1 MTILFFKKIN
11 KIYLGDFYIP
21 LIYME
26 LVYKNPLPEKFFFC
40 KFCEYKTSNKKDYKK
55 HVNTEKHKTNEKWY
69 IAQCINIPKNP
80 NLSQPDNTFKC
91 LCGNHYK
98 FKSGLYRH
106 KKKCKVEE
114 QLINTETQIINI
126 DEQSNDIT
134 VTDAKLV
141 FELLKQNNEFKE
153 MMLSQT
159 NQMMSQIME
168 LAKSNNNITNNINN
182 GQIQNTQNTQFN
194 IQMYLNET
202 CKNAM
207 TIDEFLDYLQP
218 TLEELEATAHLGYV
232 EGITRI
238 IMRGL
243 KDLEEELRPF
253 HCTDLKR
260 EALFVKNPD
269 GEWEKETDEKPLML
283 KFVKAVARKNFNN
296 VNEWRKLHPNCR
308 FHDSKSNDMFNQIM
322 LNSTSGRTEEEQ
334 MASYKKII
342 KNIVKESVI
351 DKSKKNK

>member
-1 MTILFFKKIN
+1 MYIKMETISELKNTHKYICNICDFKS
-11 KIYLGDFYIP
+11 
-21 LIYME
+21 
-26 LVYKNPLPEKFFFC
+26 C
-40 KFCEYKTSNKKDYKK
+40 NKKDYNKHILTKK
-55 HVNTEKHKTNEKWY
+55 HSKLLNNNIVITAKEFCCNICNKIYTSRTGLWKHKKTCKETKQNKLQLIKHDTN
-69 IAQCINIPKNP
+69 
-80 NLSQPDNTFKC
+80 
-91 LCGNHYK
+91 
-98 FKSGLYRH
+98 
-106 KKKCKVEE
+106 VEE
-114 QLINTETQIINI
+114 QTT
-126 DEQSNDIT
+126 DIT

-159 NQMMSQIME
+159 NQIMSQMME
-168 LAKSNNNITNNINN
+168 QNKSMLEIAKTNNTSNINN
-182 GQIQNTQNTQFN
+182 GTINNNNSYDQINLQL
-194 IQMYLNET
+194 YLNET
-202 CKNAM
+202 CKNAR
-207 TIDEFLDYLQP
+207 TIDGFLDYLQP
-218 TLEELEATAHLGYV
+218 TVEELEATAYLGYV

-296 VNEWRKLHPNCR
+296 VGEWSKLHPN
-308 FHDSKSNDMFNQIM
+308 FKHHDSKSNDMFNQIM

-334 MASYKKII
+334 KASYEKII
-342 KNIVKESVI
+342 KNITKEIVI
-351 DKSKKNK
+351 DKSKKNKYKQK

>member
-1 MTILFFKKIN
+1 MNILDSQNSQIAQQT
-11 KIYLGDFYIP
+11 
-21 LIYME
+21 
-26 LVYKNPLPEKFFFC
+26 FFC
-40 KFCEYKTSNKKDYKK
+40 EKCNYLTLRKSDYKK
-55 HVNTEKHKTNEKWY
+55 HLASTKH
-69 IAQCINIPKNP
+69 INIDNGIEPKIYDYNCKCGKHYTTRQ
-80 NLSQPDNTFKC
+80 NLW
-91 LCGNHYK
+91 
-98 FKSGLYRH
+98 RH
-106 KKKCKVEE
+106 KQKCKIEK
-114 QLINTETQIINI
+114 QLINTETQLINI
-126 DEQSNDIT
+126 EEQPSDIT
-134 VTDAKLV
+134 VSDAKLV

-159 NQMMSQIME
+159 NQMMTQMME
-168 LAKSNNNITNNINN
+168 IVKNTNTTNNNIVNGNINN
-182 GQIQNTQNTQFN
+182 NTQNTQFN

-283 KFVKAVARKNFNN
+283 RFVKAVARKNFNN

-308 FHDSKSNDMFNQIM
+308 YHDSKSNDMFNQIM

>member
-1 MTILFFKKIN
+1 MEEINNANNEILFYCKKCNFKC
-11 KIYLGDFYIP
+11 
-21 LIYME
+21 
-26 LVYKNPLPEKFFFC
+26 C
-40 KFCEYKTSNKKDYKK
+40 KKSNYEIHLQTKK
-55 HVNTEKHKTNEKWY
+55 HNKEEQKNAEQDNTCICGKKYKYKQGLWKHKKTCISNNQNLTIQNKELQLTN
-69 IAQCINIPKNP
+69 I
-80 NLSQPDNTFKC
+80 
-91 LCGNHYK
+91 
-98 FKSGLYRH
+98 
-106 KKKCKVEE
+106 EE
-114 QLINTETQIINI
+114 T
-126 DEQSNDIT
+126 DIT
-134 VTDAKLV
+134 ATDAKLV

-153 MMLSQT
+153 LIMNQT
-159 NQMMSQIME
+159 NQMMTQIME
-168 LAKSNNNITNNINN
+168 LAKNNSTTNNIVNGNVNN
-182 GQIQNTQNTQFN
+182 NTQNTQFN

-218 TLEELEATAHLGYV
+218 TLEELEDTARLGYV

-253 HCTDLKR
+253 HCSDLKR
-260 EALFVKNPD
+260 ESLFVKNPD

-308 FHDSKSNDMFNQIM
+308 YHDSKSNDMFNQIM

>member
-1 MTILFFKKIN
+1 MDIAESPKVAQKYYCELCDYKCSKPSDWTKHVLRLKHQNLQNGNVQEIVQIADLSNFKCNICLKS
-11 KIYLGDFYIP
+11 
-21 LIYME
+21 
-26 LVYKNPLPEKFFFC
+26 
-40 KFCEYKTSNKKDYKK
+40 YKTNSGLW
-55 HVNTEKHKTNEKWY
+55 KHKKLCKEQQ
-69 IAQCINIPKNP
+69 IV
-80 NLSQPDNTFKC
+80 LNTQ
-91 LCGNHYK
+91 
-98 FKSGLYRH
+98 
-106 KKKCKVEE
+106 KKEE
-114 QLINTETQIINI
+114 
-126 DEQSNDIT
+126 DIT
-134 VTDAKLV
+134 TTDAKLV
-141 FELLKQNNEFKE
+141 FELLKQNNEFIE
-153 MMLSQT
+153 LMLTQT
-159 NQMMSQIME
+159 NQMMTQIME
-168 LAKSNNNITNNINN
+168 LAKNTNSNTTNNINN
-182 GQIQNTQNTQFN
+182 GQIQNTQFN
-194 IQMYLNET
+194 LQLYLNET

-218 TLEELEATAHLGYV
+218 TIEELEDTARLGYV

-253 HCTDLKR
+253 HCSDLKR
-260 EALFVKNPD
+260 ESLFVKNPD

-283 KFVKAVARKNFNN
+283 RFVKAVARKNFNN

>member
-1 MTILFFKKIN
+1 MNSPILAEENECILCNYKCCKKSDFNKHLLTRKHIN
-11 KIYLGDFYIP
+11 RTKLN
-21 LIYME
+21 LLE
-26 LVYKNPLPEKFFFC
+26 
-40 KFCEYKTSNKKDYKK
+40 
-55 HVNTEKHKTNEKWY
+55 
-69 IAQCINIPKNP
+69 Q
-80 NLSQPDNTFKC
+80 NLSQNIKEYIC
-91 LCGNHYK
+91 
-98 FKSGLYRH
+98 
-106 KKKCKVEE
+106 KKCNKCYKARNSLWYHQQKCSQNNELTNEIVTYEE
-114 QLINTETQIINI
+114 KENN
-126 DEQSNDIT
+126 DEIT

-153 MMLSQT
+153 MMLNQT
-159 NQMMSQIME
+159 NQIMTQIME
-168 LAKSNNNITNNINN
+168 QNKSMLEIAKTNNTNNINN
-182 GQIQNTQNTQFN
+182 GTINNNNNYNQFN
-194 IQMYLNET
+194 LQLYLNET

-269 GEWEKETDEKPLML
+269 GEWEKETDGKPLML
-283 KFVKAVARKNFNN
+283 RFVKAVARKNFNN
-296 VNEWRKLHPNCR
+296 VNKWRQEHPNCR

-334 MASYKKII
+334 KASYEKII
-342 KNIVKESVI
+342 KNITKEIVI
-351 DKSKKNK
+351 DKSKKNKYKQK

>member
-1 MTILFFKKIN
+1 METISEQEFTPKFVCNICDFKS
-11 KIYLGDFYIP
+11 
-21 LIYME
+21 
-26 LVYKNPLPEKFFFC
+26 
-40 KFCEYKTSNKKDYKK
+40 SNKKDYNKHILTKK
-55 HVNTEKHKTNEKWY
+55 HSKLINNIDDKTIISKPFCCNICNKLYNSRTGLWKHKK
-69 IAQCINIPKNP
+69 I
-80 NLSQPDNTFKC
+80 
-91 LCGNHYK
+91 
-98 FKSGLYRH
+98 
-106 KKKCKVEE
+106 CKE
-114 QLINTETQIINI
+114 QQIILNTQ
-126 DEQSNDIT
+126 EEETDIT
-134 VTDAKLV
+134 ATDAKLV

-153 MMLSQT
+153 LIMNQT
-159 NQMMSQIME
+159 NQMMTQIME
-168 LAKSNNNITNNINN
+168 LAKNNSTTNNIVNGNVNN
-182 GQIQNTQNTQFN
+182 NTQNTQFN

-218 TLEELEATAHLGYV
+218 TLEELEDTARLGYV

-253 HCTDLKR
+253 HCSDLKR
-260 EALFVKNPD
+260 ESLFVKNPD

-308 FHDSKSNDMFNQIM
+308 YHDSKSNDMFNQIM

>member
-1 MTILFFKKIN
+1 ME
-11 KIYLGDFYIP
+11 IP
-21 LIYME
+21 
-26 LVYKNPLPEKFFFC
+26 
-40 KFCEYKTSNKKDYKK
+40 
-55 HVNTEKHKTNEKWY
+55 
-69 IAQCINIPKNP
+69 AIPKNP
-80 NLSQPDNTFKC
+80 NEYYCSYCNLKTHHKNDFNKHLLTHKHKNNINGKNLEKNYLENPECKGFYCKICNKT
-91 LCGNHYK
+91 YK
-98 FKSGLYRH
+98 TASGLWKH
-106 KKKCKVEE
+106 NQHCKTISQELCLTNNNNTNMIELLKKE
-114 QLINTETQIINI
+114 
-126 DEQSNDIT
+126 DIT
-134 VTDAKLV
+134 ISDAKLV

-153 MMLSQT
+153 LIMNQTTQMLT
-159 NQMMSQIME
+159 QMMEQNKSILE
-168 LAKSNNNITNNINN
+168 LAKNNNTTNNIVN
-182 GQIQNTQNTQFN
+182 GNVNTQNNQFN

-218 TLEELEATAHLGYV
+218 TVEELEATARLGYV

-269 GEWEKETDEKPLML
+269 GEWEKETDEKKLML
-283 KFVKAVARKNFNN
+283 EFVKAVGRKNFNN
-296 VNEWRKLHPNCR
+296 VNKWRQEHPNCR
-308 FHDSKSNDMFNQIM
+308 YHDSKSNDMLNQIL

-342 KNIVKESVI
+342 KNITKEVVI
-351 DKSKKNK
+351 DKSKKNKNKYNNS

>member
-1 MTILFFKKIN
+1 MDIFFSFGT
-11 KIYLGDFYIP
+11 LGDIMDDAESSKSSIQYICKKCNYITSRKSQYDRHI
-21 LIYME
+21 LTSKHKKNDVYE
-26 LVYKNPLPEKFFFC
+26 LLDYKEDK
-40 KFCEYKTSNKKDYKK
+40 KSSEYYCNCGKKYQYRQGLWKHKKD
-55 HVNTEKHKTNEKWY
+55 
-69 IAQCINIPKNP
+69 
-80 NLSQPDNTFKC
+80 
-91 LCGNHYK
+91 
-98 FKSGLYRH
+98 
-106 KKKCKVEE
+106 CKEIKQQE
-114 QLINTETQIINI
+114 NKLQLIDPNYIEEET
-126 DEQSNDIT
+126 DIT

-153 MMLSQT
+153 LMLTQT
-159 NQMMSQIME
+159 NQMMTQMME
-168 LAKSNNNITNNINN
+168 LAKNTNTTNNINN
-182 GQIQNTQNTQFN
+182 GSINNNTQFN

-218 TLEELEATAHLGYV
+218 TLEELEDTARLGYV

-253 HCTDLKR
+253 HCSDLKR
-260 EALFVKNPD
+260 ESLFVKNPD

-308 FHDSKSNDMFNQIM
+308 YHDSKSNDMFNQIM

>member
-1 MTILFFKKIN
+1 MLTVYIKMETISEQEFTPKFVCNICDFKS
-11 KIYLGDFYIP
+11 
-21 LIYME
+21 
-26 LVYKNPLPEKFFFC
+26 
-40 KFCEYKTSNKKDYKK
+40 SNKKDYNKHILTKK
-55 HVNTEKHKTNEKWY
+55 HSKLINNIDDKTIISKPFCCNICSKLYNSRTGLWKHKK
-69 IAQCINIPKNP
+69 I
-80 NLSQPDNTFKC
+80 
-91 LCGNHYK
+91 
-98 FKSGLYRH
+98 
-106 KKKCKVEE
+106 CKE
-114 QLINTETQIINI
+114 QQIILNTQ
-126 DEQSNDIT
+126 EEETDIT
-134 VTDAKLV
+134 ATDAKLV

-153 MMLSQT
+153 LIMNQT
-159 NQMMSQIME
+159 NQMMTQIME
-168 LAKSNNNITNNINN
+168 LAKNNSTTNNIVNGNVNN
-182 GQIQNTQNTQFN
+182 NTQNTQFN

-218 TLEELEATAHLGYV
+218 TLEELEDTARLGYV

-253 HCTDLKR
+253 HCSDLKR
-260 EALFVKNPD
+260 ESLFVKNPD

-308 FHDSKSNDMFNQIM
+308 YHDSKSNDMFNQIM

>member
-1 MTILFFKKIN
+1 MNIFDSQNSQISQQE
-11 KIYLGDFYIP
+11 YYC
-21 LIYME
+21 
-26 LVYKNPLPEKFFFC
+26 EKC
-40 KFCEYKTSNKKDYKK
+40 NYSTCRKSDYKK
-55 HVNTEKHKTNEKWY
+55 HLSSTKH
-69 IAQCINIPKNP
+69 INIDNGIEPKVYDYNCDCGKHYTTRQ
-80 NLSQPDNTFKC
+80 NLW
-91 LCGNHYK
+91 
-98 FKSGLYRH
+98 RH
-106 KKKCKVEE
+106 KQKCKKEE
-114 QLINTETQIINI
+114 KELNTETQLITSENN
-126 DEQSNDIT
+126 EDIT
-134 VTDAKLV
+134 VTDAKIV

-153 MMLSQT
+153 FIVNHT
-159 NQMMSQIME
+159 NQIMTQMMDQSKSMME
-168 LAKSNNNITNNINN
+168 IVKTCNTTNNINN
-182 GQIQNTQNTQFN
+182 GQIQNNNNHFN

-218 TLEELEATAHLGYV
+218 TLEELEDTARLGYV

-253 HCTDLKR
+253 HCSDLKR
-260 EALFVKNPD
+260 ESLFVKNPD

-308 FHDSKSNDMFNQIM
+308 YHDSKSNDMFNQIM

-334 MASYKKII
+334 KASYEKII
-342 KNIVKESVI
+342 KNITKEAVI
-351 DKSKKNK
+351 NKKKYTGKCK

>member
-1 MTILFFKKIN
+1 MSTESTDLSKKVAFK
-11 KIYLGDFYIP
+11 FYCEKCN
-21 LIYME
+21 YNTCKKYDY
-26 LVYKNPLPEKFFFC
+26 YKHLN
-40 KFCEYKTSNKKDYKK
+40 TTK
-55 HVNTEKHKTNEKWY
+55 HKNQQESTNLSLNTE
-69 IAQCINIPKNP
+69 Q
-80 NLSQPDNTFKC
+80 FKC
-91 LCGNHYK
+91 LICNKCYK
-98 FKSGLYRH
+98 ERTGLWRH
-106 KKKCKVEE
+106 KKYCQEKIEIDNSV
-114 QLINTETQIINI
+114 QIIQKE
-126 DEQSNDIT
+126 DEIT

-153 MMLSQT
+153 LMLSQT

-218 TLEELEATAHLGYV
+218 TLEELEAVAHLGYV

-243 KDLEEELRPF
+243 KDLEEEQRPF

-296 VNEWRKLHPNCR
+296 VSEWRKLHPNCR
-308 FHDSKSNDMFNQIM
+308 YHDSKSNDMLNQIM
-322 LNSTSGRTEEEQ
+322 LNSMSGSTEEEQ
-334 MASYKKII
+334 KSNYDKIM
-342 KNIVKESVI
+342 KNIAKEIVI
-351 DKSKKNK
+351 DKSKKNKKK

>member
-1 MTILFFKKIN
+1 
-11 KIYLGDFYIP
+11 
-21 LIYME
+21 
-26 LVYKNPLPEKFFFC
+26 
-40 KFCEYKTSNKKDYKK
+40 
-55 HVNTEKHKTNEKWY
+55 
-69 IAQCINIPKNP
+69 
-80 NLSQPDNTFKC
+80 
-91 LCGNHYK
+91 
-98 FKSGLYRH
+98 
-106 KKKCKVEE
+106 
-114 QLINTETQIINI
+114 
-126 DEQSNDIT
+126 
-134 VTDAKLV
+134 
-141 FELLKQNNEFKE
+141 
-153 MMLSQT
+153 
-159 NQMMSQIME
+159 
-168 LAKSNNNITNNINN
+168 
-182 GQIQNTQNTQFN
+182 
-194 IQMYLNET
+194 MYLNET

-218 TLEELEATAHLGYV
+218 TLEELEATAQLGYV

-260 EALFVKNPD
+260 ESLFVKNPD

-283 KFVKAVARKNFNN
+283 RFVKAVARKNFNN